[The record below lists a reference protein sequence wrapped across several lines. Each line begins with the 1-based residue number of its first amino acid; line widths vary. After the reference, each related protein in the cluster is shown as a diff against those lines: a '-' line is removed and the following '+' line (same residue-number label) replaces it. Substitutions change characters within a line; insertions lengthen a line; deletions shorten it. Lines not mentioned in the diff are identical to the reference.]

1 MKSYKEAEKIF
12 IGESDIAALVLV
24 GCKGDKGVVP
34 EMLHFVEDG
43 EYSAYLVK
51 GNDVEIGKHYEKVA
65 TFNYWLN
72 IYDDTKR
79 TFSKHAKEFNIYRA
93 GDYGCI
99 IQMIAN

>member
-43 EYSAYLVK
+43 EYSAYLVTLK
-51 GNDVEIGKHYEKVA
+51 LESTTKK
-65 TFNYWLN
+65 WLPL
-72 IYDDTKR
+72 IT
-79 TFSKHAKEFNIYRA
+79 
-93 GDYGCI
+93 G
-99 IQMIAN
+99 

>member
-1 MKSYKEAEKIF
+1 MDEQSKDYKKFDWNKFHEE
-12 IGESDIAALVLV
+12 
-24 GCKGDKGVVP
+24 
-34 EMLHFVEDG
+34 
-43 EYSAYLVK
+43 
-51 GNDVEIGKHYEKVA
+51 NDVEIGKHYEKVV

-99 IQMIAN
+99 IQMID